1 MRRVRYSVVVS
12 VYNQEA
18 VLPEL
23 HDRPRPVLKGLAD
36 PAEIIF
42 VDNGST
48 DRSPA
53 VLKTLHAAEEFSKQ
67 MKSRPLFVVDERTGF
82 DES

>member
-12 VYNQEA
+12 VYSKEA

-23 HDRPRPVLKGLAD
+23 HDRLRPVLKGLAD

-42 VDNGST
+42 VNNGST

-53 VLKTLHAAEEFSKQ
+53 VLKTLHAAE
-67 MKSRPLFVVDERTGF
+67 GF
-82 DES
+82 RRR